1 VGAEP
6 STHLRARSWVSLT
19 GSVRIEGE
27 RWQNRRM
34 DSPLLADQ
42 RRAAIRDEV
51 ARTGAVRMTDLVA
64 RLGVSEMTIR
74 RDITALAEQ
83 GHLARVHGGAVAR
96 EGSAAEPAFTDKAA
110 RAGAQK
116 LAIAA
121 AVADLVGP
129 GTSLGLTAGTTTAAV
144 ASALTRLP
152 HLATLNV
159 LTNSPPA
166 ADVLFAHPQ
175 RPAVVVTGGEPTP
188 SAALVG
194 PVAAAVCDSFHLDLL
209 VMGVSGMDA
218 AAGLTSPTLAEAE
231 TLTAFVRASRR
242 VVVAADSSK
251 WGTTALRT
259 IVRWD
264 AVDLLVTDDGLPA
277 DALDHLRDVVDVHL
291 APTSEGPR

>member
-1 VGAEP
+1 
-6 STHLRARSWVSLT
+6 
-19 GSVRIEGE
+19 
-27 RWQNRRM
+27 M
-34 DSPLLADQ
+34 DTPLLADQ
-42 RRAAIRDEV
+42 RRAVIRDEV

-129 GTSLGLTAGTTTAAV
+129 GTSLGLTAGTTTAAA

-152 HLATLNV
+152 HLATLNGRP
-159 LTNSPPA
+159 TSPPA
-166 ADVLFAHPQ
+166 ADVLFAPPQ
-175 RPAVVVTGGEPTP
+175 RPAVGVTGGEPTP

-194 PVAAAVCDSFHLDLL
+194 PVADAVCDSFHLDLL
-209 VMGVSGMDA
+209 VMGVSGMD

-251 WGTTALRT
+251 WGTAALRT

-291 APTSEGPR
+291 APTSEGTR